1 MGARAEQVKDTGP
14 CCWRVGALGLLAVA
28 GMAAAALLPRVAQD
42 PAYHRFAD
50 GRALGPIA
58 NAADVLS
65 NAGFLVAGLLGLS
78 AALGRARF
86 ADPRERAPWIV
97 LFGAVT
103 LIGPGSVW
111 YHLAPDNGS
120 LLWDRLPMAVA
131 FAALL
136 VAALSERVTP
146 RAARLLVPLT
156 LASVATVAWWW
167 ATERLGRG
175 DLRPYAFAQF
185 YPMVAVPLV
194 AALFPERYD
203 RGAGWIGCV
212 AVYGLAKLA
221 EVNDGALFAATGV
234 LGGHALKHLLAAGAI
249 AILAVMV
256 WRRAPLETPPQRG

>member
-1 MGARAEQVKDTGP
+1 MVARAELAKGRDTGSVG
-14 CCWRVGALGLLAVA
+14 WRIGALALLAGA
-28 GMAAAALLPRVAQD
+28 GLVAAALLPRVAQD

-78 AALGRARF
+78 AVLRRARF
-86 ADPRERAPWIV
+86 ADPRERAPW
-97 LFGAVT
+97 LAFFGAVT

-111 YHLAPDNGS
+111 YHLAPSNGS
-120 LLWDRLPMAVA
+120 LLWDRLPMAVG

-136 VAALSERVTP
+136 VAALSERVTAA
-146 RAARLLVPLT
+146 AARLLVPLA

-167 ATERLGRG
+167 ATERMGRG

-185 YPMVAVPLV
+185 FPMVAVPLV

-203 RGAGWIGCV
+203 LGGGWIGC
-212 AVYGLAKLA
+212 AALYGAAKLA
-221 EVNDGALFAATGV
+221 EVGDGAIFAATGT
-234 LGGHALKHLLAAGAI
+234 LGGHALKHLLAAAAI
-249 AILAVMV
+249 AVLAWMV
-256 WRRAPLETPPQRG
+256 RRRRPLG